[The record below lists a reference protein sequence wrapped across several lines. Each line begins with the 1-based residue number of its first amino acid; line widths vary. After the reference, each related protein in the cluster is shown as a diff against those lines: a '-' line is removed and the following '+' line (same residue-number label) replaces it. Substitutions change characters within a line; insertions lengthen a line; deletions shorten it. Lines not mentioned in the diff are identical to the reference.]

1 MRTTILLLLS
11 FFLLSFVGCSQ
22 MSKKL
27 DVIIKNNNLCF
38 FTNDPDTDYY
48 DSNKELLIYMSKLE
62 QKKEIATIFEKKYIN
77 RLLPIKQENCLEIP
91 LSQFKKDIAYS
102 VVLDISHT
110 YVAQICVK
118 NENNQLIVKEIVV
131 GETTCPIISE

>member
-1 MRTTILLLLS
+1 MKSFIYITLSLFILTLI
-11 FFLLSFVGCSQ
+11 GCSQ
-22 MSKKL
+22 MNKKL
-27 DVIIKNNNLCF
+27 NVIIKNNNLCF

-62 QKKEIATIFEKKYIN
+62 HKKEIATIFEKKYKN

-91 LSQFKKDIAYS
+91 LNQFKKDIAYS

-110 YVAQICVK
+110 YAAEICLK
-118 NENNQLIVKEIVV
+118 SKNNQLILKEIVA
-131 GETTCPIISE
+131 GEISCPAD

>member
-1 MRTTILLLLS
+1 MKSFIYITLSLFILTLI
-11 FFLLSFVGCSQ
+11 GCSQ
-22 MSKKL
+22 MNKKL
-27 DVIIKNNNLCF
+27 NVIIKNNNLCF

-62 QKKEIATIFEKKYIN
+62 HKKEIATIFEKKYIN

-91 LSQFKKDIAYS
+91 LNQFKKDIAYS

-110 YVAQICVK
+110 YVAEICLK
-118 NENNQLIVKEIVV
+118 SKNNQLILKEIVA
-131 GETTCPIISE
+131 GETSCPTD